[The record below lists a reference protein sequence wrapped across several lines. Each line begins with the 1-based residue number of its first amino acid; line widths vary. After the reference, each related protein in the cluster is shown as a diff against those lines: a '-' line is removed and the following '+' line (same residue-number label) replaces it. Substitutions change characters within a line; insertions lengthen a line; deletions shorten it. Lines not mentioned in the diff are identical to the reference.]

1 MRGMVGQGYTAA
13 FAPRFPGKAISKYI
27 DDREHF
33 YFKCFDPL
41 GFESGSRLLRSE
53 DDRTTC
59 HIQNGRK
66 VVTRHLGS
74 TYNNEIST
82 LLTDEKSSFSV

>member
-13 FAPRFPGKAISKYI
+13 FAPCFPGKAISKYI

-41 GFESGSRLLRSE
+41 GFESGSRLFRSE
-53 DDRTTC
+53 DDKTT
-59 HIQNGRK
+59 
-66 VVTRHLGS
+66 
-74 TYNNEIST
+74 
-82 LLTDEKSSFSV
+82 